1 MKKYFVLY
9 SVFDGYQTVDEDG
22 RVVCG
27 KHYGS
32 VIPEWD
38 NGQEMSV
45 YYQFETSGVSLSEA
59 LDTHRKLMFRQAHF
73 RKQSKR
79 RKRA

>member
-9 SVFDGYQTVDEDG
+9 SVFDGYQTVDENG
-22 RVVCG
+22 RVICG

-32 VIPEWD
+32 VIPEWND
-38 NGQEMSV
+38 GQQMAA
-45 YYQFETSGVSLSEA
+45 YYQFETQGISLSEA
-59 LDTHRKLMFRQAHF
+59 LGKHKELVFRQASF
-73 RKQSKR
+73 RNTSQR